1 MMSMMW
7 HDAPQTRRTGHYIF
21 DHEASA
27 EEKKRILGDT
37 VQEKAKLCQ
46 AFCKHVALLSLG
58 QLCTALHSFTPAS
71 SQIDKLLQVTTAFTK
86 GARRVEAGRL
96 CLDGLGMV
104 KIWTA
109 LLQGERK

>member
-37 VQEKAKLCQ
+37 VQEKAKLCH
-46 AFCKHVALLSLG
+46 AFCKHLALLSFA
-58 QLCTALHSFTPAS
+58 QLCTAFTPAS

-96 CLDGLGMV
+96 YIWMV
-104 KIWTA
+104 SEW
-109 LLQGERK
+109 